1 MHSYRKRSFI
11 LCLIMAV
18 CWLSMPAI
26 AQSSLTFGSQAVGT
40 ASAPQTIPLSNSSS
54 VFIDISIAVNTLD
67 FHIGPGTT
75 CPINGTLG
83 SNSSCNLTI
92 VFAPIAVGSRTGTA
106 TITTLGCALGCVP
119 QTIFLSGTGV
129 TAPAPTPTPLPAP
142 LPSAGTPSGNL
153 TISFADPLGDNT
165 GPIDVTG
172 MLMTFNNGTGNY
184 SITLSATNTN
194 PFVGQ
199 FLVAVALFNPDAP
212 ATESFF
218 DRIQVFNMSSATTS
232 LVLTGNNAHLLA
244 WGAGNRVATNTE
256 AGLGNPLG
264 DPPAIPVFPVPFS
277 FRTTVS
283 SFPLTFL
290 TNEDAIAFG
299 PAGVATIRGNQ
310 AFTSF
315 TNRQAWLQA
324 VSGQITSTIDFEGIA
339 PGGGFTFFD
348 TPSGL
353 TLSGVNFEGIAPS
366 NTQLPFY
373 LRVVDPLFGPAFY
386 DWGSGAI
393 LHGPPVPVG
402 PQGEGGPNSHI
413 HVTLPKG
420 VTSFGTDIM
429 SILQYASAFE
439 VTVSTAGGTSRYQVP
454 SLTHPNRAFVGFVS
468 PIPIDSVD
476 LAASNGFPI
485 LDNFS
490 FAPTP
495 SRSFAYETNFASS
508 NVSAYAID
516 PLAGTLTAVPGSP
529 FSAGSGSIAVA
540 VDPSSR
546 FAYVANWFGD
556 SVSAYTINPVN
567 GALTPILGSPFPAGL
582 QPFALTVDPAGSF
595 LYVVNASSNNLSV
608 YAIDGATG
616 VLSPIPGSPFP
627 VGTLPNSVK
636 IDPSGKFL
644 YVTNRNSNDVSAFA
658 INSLTGGLTPIAGS
672 PFPTPVTPQAI
683 AIDHKSAFA
692 YIANCSDGIT
702 AYSIN
707 SATGALTP
715 IPGSPFPA
723 GFCPWWITLDPSGQ
737 FAFVANAGGSVSA
750 FRVDPVSGA
759 LASATG
765 SPFPAGGFP
774 ASIAVDPTGTVVLV
788 SNNTDGNVGTY
799 RINPANGALTLI
811 GTSPAG
817 AQPGSLA
824 ITSAIITA
832 NGSTNTTMTT
842 GVSCG
847 ATDVS
852 SQVRVVRSGMNYL
865 PFSTYEYSES
875 ITVSNTG
882 PAILG
887 PLYLVLDGLP
897 TSSKGLLGNQL
908 VTHCGTTSTMGSY
921 LIPLVFNLVGGE
933 LPQGGSTGVPLVFA
947 SQDPSGIAYTT
958 RVLSGTPNK

>member
-1 MHSYRKRSFI
+1 MVCSYRKRNFV
-11 LCLIMAV
+11 LCLVMSV
-18 CWLSMPAI
+18 CWLGMPAI
-26 AQSSLTFGSQAVGT
+26 AQSSSTFGNQAVGT
-40 ASAPQTIPLSNSSS
+40 PSAPQMIPINNPSSLFSLS
-54 VFIDISIAVNTLD
+54 FKITLSTPD
-67 FHIGPGTT
+67 FRIGSGDT
-75 CPINGTLG
+75 CPFFGSLG
-83 SNSSCNLTI
+83 PNSSCNLNI
-92 VFAPIAVGSRTGTA
+92 VFAPTAIGSRTGTA
-106 TITTLGCALGCVP
+106 MIEDLGCALGCVP
-119 QTIFLSGTGV
+119 QTVFLSGTGV
-129 TAPAPTPTPLPAP
+129 TAPAPTPTPLPTP

-153 TISFADPLGDNT
+153 TISFADPVGDNT
-165 GPIDVTG
+165 GPIDITG
-172 MLMTFNNGTGNY
+172 LLMTFDNATGNY
-184 SITLSATNTN
+184 SITLSTTNAN

-199 FLVAVALFNPDAP
+199 FRVNVNLFNPDVP

-218 DRIQVFNMSSATTS
+218 TATTRDFNLSSATTN
-232 LVLTGNNAHLLA
+232 LVLTGGNSNLLT
-244 WGAGNRVATNTE
+244 WRAGNRVATSTE
-256 AGLGNPLG
+256 AGLGNPPG
-264 DPPAIPVFPVPFS
+264 ASF
-277 FRTTVS
+277 FRTSVS
-283 SFPLTFL
+283 SFSLTFL

-299 PAGVATIRGNQ
+299 PAGVATIRGNE

-339 PGGGFTFFD
+339 PVGSFTFFD

-353 TLSGVNFEGIAPS
+353 TLSGVNFAGQEPS
-366 NTQLPFY
+366 NRLQFELI
-373 LRVVDPLFGPAFY
+373 VVDPLFGPAFY
-386 DWGSGAI
+386 DWSSGAI
-393 LHGPPVPVG
+393 LLGPPVPIG
-402 PQGEGGPNSHI
+402 PSGEGGPNSHI

-429 SILQYASAFE
+429 SILQYASPFE
-439 VTVSTAGGTSRYQVP
+439 VTVSTAGGSSRFQVA

-468 PIPIDSVD
+468 AIPIDSVD
-476 LAASNGFPI
+476 FSALSGFPI

-495 SRSFAYETNFASS
+495 KESFAYETNFASS
-508 NVSAYAID
+508 NLSAYAID
-516 PLAGTLTAVPGSP
+516 PLTGTLTVVPGSP
-529 FSAGSGSIAVA
+529 FSAGSGAIAVA

-556 SVSAYTINPVN
+556 SVSAYTINPAT
-567 GALTPILGSPFPAGL
+567 GALTPIPGSPFPAGL

-595 LYVVNASSNNLSV
+595 LYVVNASSNNISV

-644 YVTNRNSNDVSAFA
+644 YVTNRNSNDVSAFVV
-658 INSLTGGLTPIAGS
+658 NSLTGGLAPIAGS

-683 AIDHKSAFA
+683 VIDHKSAFA

-707 SATGALTP
+707 SVTGALTS
-715 IPGSPFPA
+715 IAGSPFPA

-750 FRVDPVSGA
+750 FRVDPASGSLTPA
-759 LASATG
+759 PG
-765 SPFPAGGFP
+765 SPFPAGRFP
-774 ASIAVDPTGTVVLV
+774 ASIAVDATGAVVLV
-788 SNNTDGNVGTY
+788 SNNTDGNVGSY
-799 RINPANGALTLI
+799 RINPANGALTLV
-811 GTSPAG
+811 GTFPAG

-824 ITSAIITA
+824 LTGAII
-832 NGSTNTTMTT
+832 NGGGNVNTTPPT
-842 GVSCG
+842 GQSCG

-852 SQVRVVRSGMNYL
+852 SQVRVVRSGMNFL
-865 PFSTYEYSES
+865 PFTTYEYSEN
-875 ITVSNTG
+875 ITVSNSG
-882 PAILG
+882 PAIPG

-908 VTHCGTTSTMGSY
+908 VTHCGTTSPMGSY

-933 LPQGGSTGVPLVFA
+933 LPQGGSAGVPLVFA
-947 SQDPSGIAYTT
+947 SQDPFGIAYTT
-958 RVLSGTPNK
+958 RVLSGTPNQ